1 MFNRRIGGR
10 DDREF
15 QLRALGFPPRLTGRG
30 VAAVRRKPGKLPLYL
45 ARIMERTDTVTI
57 DAAVLDRVAASLKR
71 SYDELKEAR
80 MVARSRAETTVSSP
94 VAARSPAAVSPWKT
108 DAVPPTVPTC
118 SHCGMDPTFR
128 PSPAVLKRAA
138 TIVNI
143 ESHGQSPRTVR
154 QSPRTAPKQASQL
167 IAEPKSKRACFQ
179 ESTEDVGCSCVCLGV
194 SRSCVPRSHRY
205 CRYRQRIGRGQY
217 IQWVSMKHPSHSQ
230 NIPPIPSTARPD
242 SELFHWAATMDG
254 FEGVVCSRHVANPG
268 PQNG

>member
-30 VAAVRRKPGKLPLYL
+30 VAAVRRKLPWQE
-45 ARIMERTDTVTI
+45 MERTDTVTI

-80 MVARSRAETTVSSP
+80 MVATSRAETTVSSP
-94 VAARSPAAVSPWKT
+94 VAARSPAAVSPWKP
-108 DAVPPTVPTC
+108 DAVPLTVPTC

-128 PSPAVLKRAA
+128 PSPAVLKRAT

-143 ESHGQSPRTVR
+143 DSHGQSPRTVR
-154 QSPRTAPKQASQL
+154 QSPRTVPKQASQL

-217 IQWVSMKHPSHSQ
+217 IEWVSMKHPSHSQ
-230 NIPPIPSTARPD
+230 NIAPIPSTARPD
-242 SELFHWAATMDG
+242 SELFHWASTMDPI
-254 FEGVVCSRHVANPG
+254 EGVVCSRHVANPG